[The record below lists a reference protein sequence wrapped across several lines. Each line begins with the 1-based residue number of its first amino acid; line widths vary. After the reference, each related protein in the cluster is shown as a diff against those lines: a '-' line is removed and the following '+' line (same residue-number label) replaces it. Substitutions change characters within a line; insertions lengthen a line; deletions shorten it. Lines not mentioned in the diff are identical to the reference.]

1 MTIWSRIRDTFGEGR
16 TESTMST
23 PPNPVPHL
31 APAPAAAEPVPTSS
45 GASPDPVPAGI
56 RTAAGWSWR
65 LLLIAGLIYLLWF
78 IVSRLSEVT
87 IPLFVAL
94 LFTAALWPLKSW
106 LVRHR
111 VPRGLAVLAS
121 LLTVVVIIFGI
132 LSLVGAQI
140 VSQWDALSTE
150 AVNSFNQF
158 LNWLANSP
166 LHVTDANI
174 DVWIQAARTWANTSQ
189 SAITSYAASI
199 GVSVGH
205 FLAGTALA
213 IFAFV
218 YFLLDGP
225 HLARAVSGVIPQ
237 RSRPRIMAAAQS
249 GWTAMVAYVRA
260 AVTVAAV
267 DGVGALVGAAA
278 VGSTMWLAI
287 GALTFLCAFIPLVG
301 AIIAGVVATGVV
313 LVTLGWVKAII
324 MLAVFVA
331 VLELEGHVMQPF
343 LLGKAVSI
351 HPLMV
356 LYGIAVG
363 TIVAGIVGAL
373 FTVPILAF
381 GNAFVRALNA
391 PEPEPVVPLDPL
403 DPLEPWP
410 FDEAD
415 SVLTA
420 ASPDEYQP

>member
-1 MTIWSRIRDTFGEGR
+1 MAIWSRIRDTFGEGR
-16 TESTMST
+16 TGSTTST
-23 PPNPVPHL
+23 PPVPVPHL
-31 APAPAAAEPVPTSS
+31 APAPAAAEAVPASS
-45 GASPDPVPAGI
+45 GASPDLVPAGI

-65 LLLIAGLIYLLWF
+65 LLLIAGLVYLLWF

-267 DGVGALVGAAA
+267 DGLGALVGAAA

-381 GNAFVRALNA
+381 GNAFIRALNA
-391 PEPEPVVPLDPL
+391 SEPEPVVPVDPL